1 MAGELR
7 TYELVYILRPDL
19 DEEQRRGKI
28 AKIEQLIQILDGQV
42 EETDEWGSRIL
53 AYDIN
58 KFREGYYVLVNF
70 ALNPDR
76 VRELEGRFRLED
88 EILRYQVVRRNGRAG
103 E

>member
-19 DEEQRRGKI
+19 DEEQRRGEI
-28 AKIEQLIQILDGQV
+28 ARVEQLIQNLSGQV

-53 AYDIN
+53 AYEID

-70 ALNPDR
+70 TLPPER
-76 VRELEGRFRLED
+76 VRELEGRFKLED
-88 EILRYQVVRRNGRAG
+88 EILRHQVVRRNGSSEG
-103 E
+103 

>member
-1 MAGELR
+1 MAAELR

-28 AKIEQLIQILDGQV
+28 DKVEQLIQSLDGQV

-53 AYDIN
+53 AYEIN
-58 KFREGYYVLVNF
+58 KFREGYYVLVTF
-70 ALNPDR
+70 ALPPER

-88 EILRYQVVRRNGRAG
+88 EILRCQVVRRNGSSG
-103 E
+103 G